1 LAPWLHPQTEDPE
14 SPAVPVC
21 ARASG
26 SAIPLSVRSS
36 RYIRGPG
43 SLWGAEAGSGLGVTG
58 RPMALAA
65 ELAGRAIEARG
76 AGLKA
81 VWGLQARGTGTC
93 PTLGVTGAAVA
104 AVAGL
109 VTLRPP
115 HSWGTSWGMRGGKEV
130 TRGLAPPPLQ
140 LVPISVSW
148 SPHMPPCL
156 ALAHPLHHTPRR
168 GSWLQWDSAGWLPW
182 SPKHLCPGR
191 EGMPPWRHKR
201 TCPAVT
207 SHSPLEQSSPR
218 QSCTHWH

>member
-1 LAPWLHPQTEDPE
+1 MRKRRCQWT
-14 SPAVPVC
+14 S
-21 ARASG
+21 
-26 SAIPLSVRSS
+26 I
-36 RYIRGPG
+36 G
-43 SLWGAEAGSGLGVTG
+43 SLVCHQPQ
-58 RPMALAA
+58 R
-65 ELAGRAIEARG
+65 
-76 AGLKA
+76 
-81 VWGLQARGTGTC
+81 GLQARGTGTC

-168 GSWLQWDSAGWLPW
+168 GSWLQWDSAAWLPW